1 MQEPLSVFRL
11 QLLSVFRVSHAG
23 RLSAPTERD
32 DSAALGPPGG
42 THSARRSA
50 NKTPAGAP
58 RRRPSHLN
66 PAGGGGG
73 GGVGRMQM
81 QLLGGEKEGR
91 GGGCLEDEWTRRGAQ
106 AAPARCV
113 SCGRIYIEIGITA
126 TDATKISFHRVGR
139 DFRF

>member
-1 MQEPLSVFRL
+1 MCSAFSCCSQCSAR
-11 QLLSVFRVSHAG
+11 HAG

-32 DSAALGPPGG
+32 DSAALGPPEG

-50 NKTPAGAP
+50 NKTAAGAP

-66 PAGGGGG
+66 PVGGRGGGGG
-73 GGVGRMQM
+73 WKDADAAIRWR
-81 QLLGGEKEGR
+81 EG